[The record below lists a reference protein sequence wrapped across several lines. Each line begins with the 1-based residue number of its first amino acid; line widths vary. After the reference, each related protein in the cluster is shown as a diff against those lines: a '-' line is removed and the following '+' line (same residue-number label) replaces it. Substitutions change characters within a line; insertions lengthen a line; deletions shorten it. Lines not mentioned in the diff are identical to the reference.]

1 MKKRGAVYLGIA
13 FLLMSFRVSAQLNPE
28 REREERLR
36 REAAEA
42 EIQREE
48 LLNLQ
53 KETVR
58 ALQLHN
64 SSFFNRMYSDDF
76 MGTSPS
82 GANLDKTKLVAAVQ
96 DMSIQYSSFVATD
109 IQVRALSKYS
119 SDHVPLECPGDGQR
133 GAIHPAIESYDRLR
147 PRATRMAGGRSS
159 GDATAGLRA
168 SVLY

>member
-109 IQVRALSKYS
+109 IQVRVFQNTAVTMCLWSARGTAKGAQFTRQSRVTTVYV
-119 SDHVPLECPGDGQR
+119 HGQR
-133 GAIHPAIESYDRLR
+133 GWQVVARQETQLP
-147 PRATRMAGGRSS
+147 G
-159 GDATAGLRA
+159 
-168 SVLY
+168 